1 MARAAVRI
9 GAGGVGRQ
17 AALDREQRANGH
29 DSALTRGR
37 ITNGATI
44 AMPKKIASV
53 PSIPAAATIVV
64 VSSAAP
70 SQKAPA
76 SPSGIRTA
84 PATARRARSLARSPS
99 VPSTALIGDVR
110 PARRAG

>member
-1 MARAAVRI
+1 M
-9 GAGGVGRQ
+9 
-17 AALDREQRANGH
+17 
-29 DSALTRGR
+29 TK
-37 ITNGATI
+37 GATI

-53 PSIPAAATIVV
+53 PTIPAAATIVV

-76 SPSGIRTA
+76 SPRGMRTA
-84 PATARRARSLARSPS
+84 PARARRTLGLALSPS

>member
-1 MARAAVRI
+1 MATTAPV
-9 GAGGVGRQ
+9 
-17 AALDREQRANGH
+17 
-29 DSALTRGR
+29 TRGR

-76 SPSGIRTA
+76 SPSGISAA
-84 PATARRARSLARSPS
+84 PATARRVRSLARSPS